1 MKTCSY
7 IDKKSRAVILCDVV
21 FWGALTAALGLDAT
35 LLLTLAKPGLTI
47 WPPPGRDTWQY
58 RLTWALFGIGAV
70 GFLVVGG
77 LDAGSFGLAQW
88 MGKSGTLIV
97 GSALFAFG
105 TALASYAM
113 GYLGRQGALGLE
125 ASLVT
130 GGPYAVSRNPGYL
143 GDLILVAGYTVLSDS
158 RLAGIVGAV
167 AAVWFVLAPFAE
179 EPWLNERYGE
189 AYRRYKERCP
199 RFIGWAPPES
209 LILN

>member
-1 MKTCSY
+1 M
-7 IDKKSRAVILCDVV
+7 
-21 FWGALTAALGLDAT
+21 
-35 LLLTLAKPGLTI
+35 
-47 WPPPGRDTWQY
+47 
-58 RLTWALFGIGAV
+58 
-70 GFLVVGG
+70 
-77 LDAGSFGLAQW
+77 
-88 MGKSGTLIV
+88 

-105 TALASYAM
+105 TALAGYAI
-113 GYLGRQGALGLE
+113 GHLGRQGALGLE

-130 GGPYAVSRNPGYL
+130 GGLFSVSRNPGYL

-199 RFIGWAPPES
+199 RFIGWTPPES
-209 LILN
+209 SILN

>member
-1 MKTCSY
+1 M
-7 IDKKSRAVILCDVV
+7 ILCDVV

-179 EPWLNERYGE
+179 EPWLEEHYGD

-199 RFIGWAPPES
+199 RFFG
-209 LILN
+209 